1 MLGLAVNTAHVDTQ
15 LDKGCE
21 AGPSS
26 EEYPPLWQPVSWRN
40 NPVLSSPSDGATG
53 DGVEYGEGAP
63 ELLSKH
69 NGKATIFLHPGSV
82 LNVDIW

>member
-1 MLGLAVNTAHVDTQ
+1 MLGLAVNTVNTQ
-15 LDKGCE
+15 PDKGCDV
-21 AGPSS
+21 GPSS
-26 EEYPPLWQPVSWRN
+26 LEYPPLWQPVNWRN
-40 NPVLSSPSDGATG
+40 NPVLSSPSNGATG

-69 NGKATIFLHPGSV
+69 NGKATIFLHQCSV